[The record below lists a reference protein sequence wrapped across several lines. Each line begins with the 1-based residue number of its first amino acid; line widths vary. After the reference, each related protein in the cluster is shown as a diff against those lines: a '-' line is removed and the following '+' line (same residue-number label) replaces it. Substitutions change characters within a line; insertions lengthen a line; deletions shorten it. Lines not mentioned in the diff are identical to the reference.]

1 MLGRGVV
8 VSAGG
13 RSPLEGAERL
23 VVGRAVLADPAR
35 LEKTVDLLHRAW
47 AERRPVTV
55 ELGVEASEL
64 RQMVVE
70 QRAPWML
77 GPGYTPLMERLHF
90 LVWANNWDARN
101 GDPIWWWSRKA
112 QRLGARIGGRADI
125 MLADGTEAW
134 VDGGPRALMDIPV
147 VHSQTVEFG
156 RLTLQPPNASAKADL
171 ADDQR
176 AAVEHRSGP
185 VRVIAPAGSG
195 KTRTLIA
202 RLLHLVDERR
212 IEPGI
217 VTAVAYNNR
226 AALQMRQRLRRDDL
240 HIRTI
245 HSLGWAIIRNI
256 RPDATL
262 LNERDVRARLRD
274 MIPRTPRPNTDIIGP
289 YLEGL
294 SEIRI
299 ALRNP
304 THVEEQRDDV
314 EDLARIFHKYR
325 SLLSKRNEVDYDEQ
339 IYGAIELLLADPE
352 LRRQWQR
359 RCRHLLV
366 DEFQDLTPAYLLLLR
381 LLASPELSVFGVGD
395 DDQTIYGYAGADPK
409 FLIEF
414 DRYFPGAGASAL
426 VVNYRCP
433 SEVVTAAS
441 HLLSHNRRRLPKTIQ
456 AAADPRRDSFRIIKP
471 SPQEMATAAAKIIT
485 KWREE
490 GIPAEEIAVLARVNS
505 ALLPVLAALDNA
517 GVPFRSQLD
526 TGLLNRTTMRATVA
540 WIRLALNTESM
551 GRADLMEA
559 VRRPARRI
567 NQVASNLIPPGEIS
581 LGRLADLAN
590 RLDERKAATWKRF
603 VDAIEE
609 ASEEAELGNSGTLL
623 DYLSHEV
630 GLGKVA
636 RTLDAGRSK
645 VDRSTHTDDLVALR
659 RAADIYGDLPSFET
673 RLRRLLGR
681 DDPPEPGVTVTTIH
695 RVKGLEWDRVI
706 VFGVDNGLF
715 PHLLSEDTE
724 EERRVLHVAIT
735 RCRQQAVVVAEMGR
749 ESPFLAELTKEDRGA
764 QDRKVRPV
772 EPERSARS
780 LESATYERL
789 RKWRRRTARQEDV
802 SLDAVLPHRALKQI
816 ARVRPGTEEALF
828 QMVPTDSHKL
838 EKYGQAILELINI
851 AKQDHPETTD
861 SMKTE
866 SSTQPQPL
874 PPRDVALYDALREWR
889 LRMARQNQIS
899 AYLVLYN
906 RTLEEIVRTRPRT
919 KATLLQISGIGPHK
933 LERYGRDILDLIA
946 SHSTESP
953 DPGEEPHTT
962 KRLERPPLPDRAK
975 NPSLPRP
982 ISPQDAALLNALGE
996 WRGGVARQSGIPAYT
1011 VLNNRTM
1018 EEIAR
1023 IRPRTNAT
1031 LLLVH
1036 GIGPH
1041 KLEKYGQELLAMV
1054 ETHRSD

>member
-1 MLGRGVV
+1 M

-47 AERRPVTV
+47 VERRPVTV

-125 MLADGTEAW
+125 MLADGREAW
-134 VDGGPRALMDIPV
+134 VDGGPRALMDISV
-147 VHSQTVEFG
+147 VHSQTVELG
-156 RLTLQPPNASAKADL
+156 RLTPQPPDASTKADL

-245 HSLGWAIIRNI
+245 HSLGWAIIRDI

-274 MIPRTPRPNTDIIGP
+274 MIPKTPRPNTDIIGP

-314 EDLARIFHKYR
+314 EDLAGIFHKYR

-352 LRRQWQR
+352 LRRRWQR

-426 VVNYRCP
+426 TVNYRCP

-456 AAADPRRDSFRIIKP
+456 AAADPRRDRFRIIKP
-471 SPQEMATAAAKIIT
+471 SPLEMATAAAKIIT

-490 GIPAEEIAVLARVNS
+490 GVPAEEIAVLARVNS
-505 ALLPVLAALDNA
+505 ALLPMLAALDNA
-517 GVPFRSQLD
+517 GAPFRSQLD
-526 TGLLNRTTMRATVA
+526 TGLLNRTTMRATMA

-609 ASEEAELGNSGTLL
+609 ASLVAELGNSGSLL
-623 DYLSHEV
+623 DYLSHQV

-659 RAADIYGDLPSFET
+659 RAAAIYGDLPSFET

-681 DDPPEPGVTVTTIH
+681 DDPPEPGVTVTTVH

-706 VFGVDNGLF
+706 VFGVDKGLF

-735 RCRQQAVVVAEMGR
+735 RCRQQAVVVAEAGR
-749 ESPFLAELTKEDRGA
+749 ESPFLAELTKSVHDTPSR
-764 QDRKVRPV
+764 VTRPRTS
-772 EPERSARS
+772 EPPAKETEENPGTWPDTI
-780 LESATYERL
+780 LYETL
-789 RKWRRRTARQEDV
+789 KEWRR
-802 SLDAVLPHRALKQI
+802 QI
-816 ARVRPGTEEALF
+816 ALGE
-828 QMVPTDSHKL
+828 
-838 EKYGQAILELINI
+838 NI
-851 AKQDHPETTD
+851 P
-861 SMKTE
+861 
-866 SSTQPQPL
+866 
-874 PPRDVALYDALREWR
+874 
-889 LRMARQNQIS
+889 
-899 AYLVLYN
+899 AYVVIYN

-919 KATLLQISGIGPHK
+919 KATLLQIPGIGAQR
-933 LERYGRDILDLIA
+933 LERYGEDILKLVI

-953 DPGEEPHTT
+953 DPGKAPRST

-982 ISPQDAALLNALGE
+982 IPPQDAALFNALGE
-996 WRGGVARQSGIPAYT
+996 WRGGVARQSRIPAYT
-1011 VLNNRTM
+1011 VLNNRTL

>member
-1 MLGRGVV
+1 M

-13 RSPLEGAERL
+13 RSPLEGAEQL

-47 AERRPVTV
+47 VERRTVTV

-90 LVWANNWDARN
+90 LVWANNWDARA

-125 MLADGTEAW
+125 MLADGREVW

-147 VHSQTVEFG
+147 VHSQTVELG
-156 RLTLQPPNASAKADL
+156 RLTPHPPDASTKADL

-245 HSLGWAIIRNI
+245 HSLGWAIIRDI

-274 MIPRTPRPNTDIIGP
+274 MIPKTPRPNTDIIGP

-314 EDLARIFHKYR
+314 EDLAGIFHKYR

-339 IYGAIELLLADPE
+339 IYGAIELLLGDPE
-352 LRRQWQR
+352 LRHRWQR

-426 VVNYRCP
+426 TVNYRCP

-456 AAADPRRDSFRIIKP
+456 AAADPRRDRFRIIKP
-471 SPQEMATAAAKIIT
+471 SPLEMATAAAKIIT

-490 GIPAEEIAVLARVNS
+490 GVPAEEIAVLARVNS
-505 ALLPVLAALDNA
+505 ALLPMLAALDNA
-517 GVPFRSQLD
+517 GAPFRSQLD
-526 TGLLNRTTMRATVA
+526 TGLLNRTTMRATMA

-567 NQVASNLIPPGEIS
+567 NQVASNLIPPRSDIS
-581 LGRLADLAN
+581 LKELAALGKN
-590 RLDERKAATWKRF
+590 LDERKAATWKRF

-609 ASEEAELGNSGTLL
+609 ASQVAELGNSGDLL
-623 DYLSHEV
+623 DYLSHGV

-659 RAADIYGDLPSFET
+659 RTAAIYGDLPSFET

-681 DDPPEPGVTVTTIH
+681 DDPPEPGVTVTTVH

-706 VFGVDNGLF
+706 VFGVDKGLF

-735 RCRQQAVVVAEMGR
+735 RCRQQAVVVAEAGR
-749 ESPFLAELTKEDRGA
+749 ESPFLAELTTSVHDTPSRVSRTRTSEPPAKETEENPGTWRDTI
-764 QDRKVRPV
+764 
-772 EPERSARS
+772 
-780 LESATYERL
+780 LYETL
-789 RKWRRRTARQEDV
+789 KEWRR
-802 SLDAVLPHRALKQI
+802 QI
-816 ARVRPGTEEALF
+816 ALGE
-828 QMVPTDSHKL
+828 
-838 EKYGQAILELINI
+838 NI
-851 AKQDHPETTD
+851 P
-861 SMKTE
+861 
-866 SSTQPQPL
+866 
-874 PPRDVALYDALREWR
+874 
-889 LRMARQNQIS
+889 
-899 AYLVLYN
+899 AYVVIYN

-919 KATLLQISGIGPHK
+919 KAALLQIPGIGAQR
-933 LERYGRDILDLIA
+933 LERYGEDILKLVI
-946 SHSTESP
+946 SHSTQSP
-953 DPGEEPHTT
+953 DPGKAPRST

-975 NPSLPRP
+975 NPPPPRP
-982 ISPQDAALLNALGE
+982 IPPQDAALFNALRE
-996 WRGGVARQSGIPAYT
+996 WRLGVARQNGIPAYT
-1011 VLNNRTM
+1011 VLNNRTL

-1023 IRPRTNAT
+1023 IRPRTKAT

-1054 ETHRSD
+1054 ETHRSE